1 MDKNILHDCL
11 HLALAGK
18 MRFPETIGKMIETG
32 VERYRADLVLLEK
45 IHYAAAGETHSEA
58 IPLSETPAIGSE
70 FSAER
75 VQSAIM
81 DIQHSRIDY
90 AEFLR
95 RIMSAGV
102 ADYTVYVTGRKTIYN
117 GRKGESHIE
126 QFPAQ

>member
-1 MDKNILHDCL
+1 MDKNVLHECL
-11 HLALAGK
+11 RLALAGK
-18 MRFPETIGKMIETG
+18 MTFPQTIGKMIETG

-45 IHYAAAGETHSEA
+45 IHYAADETHSEA
-58 IPLSETPAIGSE
+58 IPLSGTPAIGGE

-75 VQSAIM
+75 VQSAIV

-102 ADYTVYVTGRKTIYN
+102 ADYTVYLTGRKTIYN
-117 GRKGESHIE
+117 SRKGELHIE
-126 QFPAQ
+126 QFPVQ